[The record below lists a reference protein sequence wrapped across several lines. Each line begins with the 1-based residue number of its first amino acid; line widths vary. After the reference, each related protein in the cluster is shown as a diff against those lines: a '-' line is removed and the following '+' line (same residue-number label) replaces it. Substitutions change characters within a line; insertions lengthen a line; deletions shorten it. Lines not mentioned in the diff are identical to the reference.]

1 MVILNNNSVRLCRAG
16 SCCMTVEKIDN
27 STFKFDDDYG
37 STIILSRKEL
47 SEIEFVKESDNKY
60 SVSDKKGNKVIFN
73 EDEKSIFI
81 EDTIDFFKE

>member
-1 MVILNNNSVRLCRAG
+1 
-16 SCCMTVEKIDN
+16 MTVEKIDN